1 MPSSTP
7 RCTNDHSSDALFGPQ
22 HVISALAHG
31 GRSVVAADF
40 DGDGSLDVATASMKD
55 HRISWYKNID
65 NGTSF
70 GPQQILDQTA
80 MGAWSVWAE
89 DLDNDGD
96 PDLLSVSMNNNQL
109 CWYRNEDGK
118 GTFSEC
124 IVITTQC
131 VCGMS
136 VVTADFDQDGNV
148 DLLVSMMNSNTIAWY
163 RNTDGT
169 GTFSSEIYVDKHSN
183 RAMDA
188 IAVDLNKDGYP
199 DIVTA
204 NAGDN
209 AIVFYLNHKNSTF
222 SPKKIVSSDAMY
234 AYSVIAGDFDG
245 DGWIDLASA
254 SQDDGK
260 IAWYKNLMQHK
271 TCHHPH
277 CHRDGIGL
285 FSTEK
290 VLSRSASGARSIIT
304 ADFNKDGHLDLAIAS
319 QDNNQIGWFANVDGL
334 GNFSQFMV
342 LSSTTGGGKND
353 RRPPLLIPPFFTDF
367 CCVFLFVLVVLVV
380 LVVLFWLFWLFWL
393 AWHSTKCFPSRHYR

>member
-1 MPSSTP
+1 MPTP
-7 RCTNDHSSDALFGPQ
+7 TTRCTSDHSSTALFGPQ
-22 HVISALAHG
+22 RVISTLAHG

-40 DGDGSLDVATASMKD
+40 DGDGSLDVATASMRD
-55 HRISWYKNID
+55 HRVSWYKNID

-80 MGAWSVWAE
+80 MGAWSVWAK

-96 PDLLSVSMNNNQL
+96 PDLLSVSMNNNQV

-124 IVITTQC
+124 IVITTKC
-131 VCGMS
+131 ICGMS

-148 DLLVSMMNSNTIAWY
+148 DLLVTMMNSNTIAWY
-163 RNTDGT
+163 RNTDGK
-169 GTFSSEIYVDKHSN
+169 GTFSSEIYVDKQSN

-222 SPKKIVSSDAMY
+222 SRKKVVSSNAMY

-260 IAWYKNLMQHK
+260 IAWYRNLMQG
-271 TCHHPH
+271 
-277 CHRDGIGL
+277 DGIRL

-290 VLSRSASGARSIIT
+290 VLDRSAAGARSIVT

-319 QDNNQIGWFANVDGL
+319 QDNNQIGWFANEDGL
-334 GNFSQFMV
+334 GNFSQKRL
-342 LSSTTGGGKND
+342 LSSTVGGGKKLCPKTSSLAKPTNC
-353 RRPPLLIPPFFTDF
+353 PTT
-367 CCVFLFVLVVLVV
+367 LV
-380 LVVLFWLFWLFWL
+380 
-393 AWHSTKCFPSRHYR
+393 YIY